1 MLLLEALI
9 RYPTVALSLLFAAFI
24 LRDGWRN
31 PSARYA
37 AGICIALAA
46 ILLGTA
52 PEEFKLPTIPYV
64 IVRFMDFP
72 TIVFV
77 WWFGRSMFEDDFKL
91 GVLEW
96 AGMAALAFPIIAFRL
111 YEFGVVPRPT
121 TFIDMWVSGISLIMM
136 AHLVVSTLQ
145 GRKDDLVE
153 ARRRMRVYFVTALA
167 VVTGLTVVS
176 EIIFA
181 RDHIELVN
189 LFRGAVAL
197 PMVIW
202 AFFWLGKLHFQRLLF
217 EPVQKVEPQKPT
229 IDPRDQGTYEAL
241 KDLMENDHVY
251 REPGLTIRTLAEK
264 LKTPEHQLR
273 ALINKGMGYRNFSGF
288 LNHYRIGAVQDAMAK
303 PENARIPV
311 LTLAMD
317 VGFNSLAPFNRAFR
331 EIVGETPTQYRS
343 KNINKNNDP
352 AD

>member
-9 RYPTVALSLLFAAFI
+9 RYPTIALNLLFAFFA
-24 LRDGWRN
+24 LRDGWKN

-91 GVLEW
+91 GKLEW
-96 AGMAALAFPIIAFRL
+96 AGMAGLALPIIAFRL
-111 YEFGVVPRPT
+111 FEFGVIDRPPR
-121 TFIDMWVSGISLIMM
+121 FIDTWVSGLSLFMM
-136 AHLVVSTLQ
+136 AHLVFSTIS

-153 ARRRMRVYFVTALA
+153 ARRRMRVFFVIALA
-167 VVTGLTVVS
+167 GVTGLTVLS
-176 EIIFA
+176 EIFFS

-202 AFFWLGKLHFQRLLF
+202 AFFWLGKLHFQRLSF
-217 EPVQKVEPQKPT
+217 ETVQKVEPLQPA
-229 IDPRDQGTYEAL
+229 IDPRDQGMHEAL
-241 KDLMENDHVY
+241 VNLMEIEHTY

-288 LNHYRIGAVQDAMAK
+288 LNHYRIQAVKDAMAL
-303 PENARIPV
+303 PENSRIPV

-331 EIVGETPTQYRS
+331 EIVGETPTEYRN
-343 KNINKNNDP
+343 KNINKNNDRT
-352 AD
+352 D